1 MRKQIAIVVDDFG
14 EHETINAAA
23 LELARAGRV
32 SAISCMTGGPAW
44 RRGAAQLCELDRK
57 KVDLGLHLDLTQYP
71 LAGPPWQHARLVG
84 AAGLR
89 LLEWRRLRDEVERQ
103 FDAFESAV
111 GCRPDHVD
119 GHQHVHQLPQV
130 RDVLVDVLR
139 RRYDPLPWLR
149 DTRRAPLTG
158 IARDA
163 LWMQAGVKAALIE
176 WLGAAPFRK
185 LAARSGFRQS
195 RRLLGVHG
203 LHTDAA
209 GYRRLLVAWLRIA
222 ATGDLLVTHPAVDAD
237 AVGAMAANR
246 AAEYAV
252 FSSPEFPDMLLEAKT
267 QVGPMSRLLGMRPP
281 EGPLDPRYLR

>member
-44 RRGAAQLCELDRK
+44 PRGAAQLCELDRK
-57 KVDLGLHLDLTQYP
+57 QVDLGLHLDLTQYP
-71 LAGPPWQHARLVG
+71 LAGPPWQHAHLVG
-84 AAGLR
+84 AACLH
-89 LLEWRRLRDEVERQ
+89 LLAWRRLRDEVERQ
-103 FDAFESAV
+103 CDAFESAV
-111 GCRPDHVD
+111 GRRPDHVD

-130 RDVLVDVLR
+130 RDVLLDVLR

-149 DTRRAPLTG
+149 DTRRAHLTG
-158 IARDA
+158 IARDP
-163 LWMQAGVKAALIE
+163 LLMQAEAKAAVIE

-209 GYRRLLVAWLRIA
+209 RYRRLLVAWLRIA
-222 ATGDLLVTHPAVDAD
+222 VTGDLLVTHPAAN
-237 AVGAMAANR
+237 ANAIGAMAANR

-252 FSSPEFPDMLLEAKT
+252 FSSPEFPDMLLEAQI
-267 QVGPMSRLLGMRPP
+267 QVESMSRLLDMA
-281 EGPLDPRYLR
+281 D